1 MSSRTRPGRAAE
13 LASRTLSYLAA
24 CTITIC
30 MLITGCGQRG
40 PLTLPEETLQTEAQN
55 EDGTQDDEQEDE

>member
-1 MSSRTRPGRAAE
+1 
-13 LASRTLSYLAA
+13 
-24 CTITIC
+24 